1 MKQHR
6 SVSVTALAGI
16 VVLVAMTTVASAA
29 PVPPKDLKLVGDHW
43 TPWDPP
49 AAGTDDYLI
58 QKGDTL
64 WDLAGEWLGDP
75 YLWPQIWD
83 ENRYIL
89 DSHWI
94 YPGDPLKRPGKPTVV
109 SGEPSI
115 EVERSEP
122 VTDAG
127 YGRGVPSTPPAELRT
142 APESLE
148 MVANPWDVNCSGF
161 IEPGYRA
168 SEARIVGA
176 ELEPLHWGQ
185 GDVVYVN
192 QGRNQGIVAG
202 AVYGVRRAGRQ
213 VAHPVTGDDL
223 GVWVHRLGTV
233 RVLAVQDNTAT
244 VRIEESCQDLVAG
257 DHLVAWEEIPLPM
270 VELPEFD
277 RYDAEP
283 TGGTTGY
290 IVAIKDDLQ
299 YAGDGQIVH
308 IDVGSGASA
317 MPGDV
322 LRLYRENGGLPRR
335 MIGHAVILTVEP
347 ATSTAK
353 VTLAVRETQVGDRVE
368 AEVVR

>member
-1 MKQHR
+1 
-6 SVSVTALAGI
+6 
-16 VVLVAMTTVASAA
+16 
-29 PVPPKDLKLVGDHW
+29 
-43 TPWDPP
+43 
-49 AAGTDDYLI
+49 
-58 QKGDTL
+58 
-64 WDLAGEWLGDP
+64 
-75 YLWPQIWD
+75 
-83 ENRYIL
+83 
-89 DSHWI
+89 
-94 YPGDPLKRPGKPTVV
+94 
-109 SGEPSI
+109 
-115 EVERSEP
+115 
-122 VTDAG
+122 
-127 YGRGVPSTPPAELRT
+127 
-142 APESLE
+142 
-148 MVANPWDVNCSGF
+148 
-161 IEPGYRA
+161 
-168 SEARIVGA
+168 
-176 ELEPLHWGQ
+176 
-185 GDVVYVN
+185 
-192 QGRNQGIVAG
+192 
-202 AVYGVRRAGRQ
+202 
-213 VAHPVTGDDL
+213 
-223 GVWVHRLGTV
+223 VWVHRLGTV